1 MSQWGGVCVYC
12 HLACPNFIL
21 TPLNIDYYWRGNFYC
36 YEIKFGLEPPYKK
49 QFLRIS
55 SWCCMLIL
63 TLFFMRFAISKGSF
77 LLGSRKCQTIV
88 SIWHSKKHK
97 QVLNCVDSTF
107 SAINYLLTMS
117 FSYSSVLFTSILCL
131 LFVFDNILQL

>member
-1 MSQWGGVCVYC
+1 MTCVCI
-12 HLACPNFIL
+12 AIL
-21 TPLNIDYYWRGNFYC
+21 PVQISFWHPWILIIIDVAPSESNFYC

-117 FSYSSVLFTSILCL
+117 FSYSSVLFTSMFWL
-131 LFVFDNILQL
+131 LFVFDSSLQL